1 MADLVGVGGALVAII
16 SKIIQQCE
24 QRTENA
30 QVMQELHSF
39 LQSLQDYI
47 QQTQEKALVLR
58 NNSALWAL
66 GALQKDLENAIL
78 TANKILNK
86 GFVRSLWDA
95 NKIQSR
101 LQALRDRVMTSFQ
114 TRLSVAALDVAIEGK
129 QAQDAF
135 QEAMQESCFSLKE
148 EQHVALR
155 KELRKAL
162 QPITIAMKSHTHR
175 IEAAVSMIH
184 SLQPQT
190 SDTEKFFEDV
200 LGALGGLSVKNQGDA
215 ASSSSS
221 SSGPVTHA
229 SGSAKRS
236 PSLVKWYE
244 DPVTWEIM
252 CDPVKATDGH
262 TYDRWTILR
271 KPCHMATSPFRP
283 DDLRPFHI
291 ATDDIDVRSRLFH
304 KFPEQESQF
313 RAKRAAYR
321 DAALHEAQAGHFAD
335 SVSMLRHV
343 LEWAPH
349 DVECSEKLQ
358 YVQRQMRAASG
369 KSIPSAD
376 DANLFA
382 REVDQSRQDA
392 NTRSSATL
400 VQPQHLY
407 PSRLDSARSNRRLL
421 LLSQDGLSCRFCS
434 TAATVESDNIGAAI
448 ADMAV
453 PVRYELLRSTTV
465 FYFEITIEELGGN
478 NVVGLGFSGSQSFL
492 NNFLPGRY
500 LNSCGLYQVGD
511 RCYIFADGRQQGGV
525 GQRIARKGDT
535 MGAGIHHG
543 HKEIFFVYNGSLIAV
558 ITNTLSG
565 RVMPIV
571 ALRSPRACVKVA
583 FNDSAFCPE
592 QRPSR
597 LVISDPNIQ
606 GSNIVSLSPDGLIAQ
621 YIAQPVPPQT
631 IAELPV
637 VSLQANCGACFR
649 HPSQSYYFEL
659 TVINKGDCGYIAIGF
674 AHQNFFQ
681 ANKQPGWYL
690 NSCAYHGDDGNLF
703 FGYSDMAQ
711 NFGPTF
717 SAGDT
722 IGAGIDHASNT
733 IFFIKNGK
741 KVGHTSRLRMSC
753 ALYPVIGLHSP
764 DEVVSLNFGQAPF
777 SFNTSITPNLD
788 IIEQPTRL
796 VPSYFRSICVSL
808 SQDGLRAHYIAR
820 RQSRGGFLPVA
831 ALMADRAIC
840 TFRRSSQVY
849 YFELTVLNKGESGY
863 IAIGFCNQDH
873 FDCHKQPGWYPNSC
887 GYHGDDGR
895 LYIGDPMGLEFGP
908 TFTKLDVIGAGVD
921 YSTNTIF
928 FAKNGCLVGDTRQ
941 MNISYALCPIIGLHS
956 TEEEVHLNFGQAP
969 FSFDTSQLH

>member
-1 MADLVGVGGALVAII
+1 MADLVGVGGALVGII

-58 NNSALWAL
+58 NNSAVWAL
-66 GALQKDLENAIL
+66 GALQEDLENAIL
-78 TANKILNK
+78 MASKILNK

-101 LQALRDRVMTSFQ
+101 LQVLCDRVMTSFQ

-135 QEAMQESCFSLKE
+135 QEAMLKVNKELQESCFSTSISLKQ

-155 KELRKAL
+155 NELRQAL
-162 QPITIAMKSHTHR
+162 QPITIALESHSHR
-175 IEAAVSMIH
+175 IEAAVSIIH

-190 SDTEKFFEDV
+190 SDAEKFFEDV
-200 LGALGGLSVKNQGDA
+200 LAALGGLSVKNQGDA
-215 ASSSSS
+215 ASRSNSSSR
-221 SSGPVTHA
+221 PVTHA

-271 KPCHMATSPFRP
+271 KPCHMVMSPFRP

-321 DAALHEAQAGHFAD
+321 DAALHEAQLGRFAD

-343 LEWAPH
+343 LDWAPH

-369 KSIPSAD
+369 KLIPSTD

-392 NTRSSATL
+392 NTSSSATT
-400 VQPQHLY
+400 VQPRHLY
-407 PSRLDSARSNRRLL
+407 PSHLDSARSNRHLL
-421 LLSQDGLSCRFCS
+421 LLSPDGLSCSFRN
-434 TAATVESDNIGAAI
+434 TAATVESDNVGAAI

-453 PVRYELLRSTTV
+453 PVRDELLRLTTL
-465 FYFEITIEELGGN
+465 FYFEITIEELDGN
-478 NVVGLGFSGSQSFL
+478 NVVGLGFTGSESFR

-500 LNSCGLYQVGD
+500 PNSCGLNHVGD
-511 RCYIFADGRQQGGV
+511 HGYIFADGRQQGGV
-525 GQRIARKGDT
+525 DQCIIARKGDT

-543 HKEIFFVYNGSLIAV
+543 HEEIFFVYNGSLIAV

-571 ALRSPRACVKVA
+571 ALGSPRACVKVA

-597 LVISDPNIQ
+597 LVISDPNFQ
-606 GSNIVSLSPDGLIAQ
+606 DSNIVSLSPDGLIAQ

-631 IAELPV
+631 IAELPA
-637 VSLQANCGACFR
+637 VSFQANCGACFR
-649 HPSQSYYFEL
+649 HPSQSHYFEL

-674 AHQNFFQ
+674 VQQNFFQ
-681 ANKQPGWYL
+681 AYKQPGWYG

-703 FGYSDMAQ
+703 FGSSAVADR
-711 NFGPTF
+711 FGPTF
-717 SAGDT
+717 STGDT

-753 ALYPVIGLHSP
+753 ALFPIIGLHSP
-764 DEVVSLNFGQAPF
+764 DEVVHNGSVVWPDL
-777 SFNTSITPNLD
+777 L
-788 IIEQPTRL
+788 
-796 VPSYFRSICVSL
+796 
-808 SQDGLRAHYIAR
+808 
-820 RQSRGGFLPVA
+820 QSG
-831 ALMADRAIC
+831 
-840 TFRRSSQVY
+840 
-849 YFELTVLNKGESGY
+849 
-863 IAIGFCNQDH
+863 
-873 FDCHKQPGWYPNSC
+873 CHWC
-887 GYHGDDGR
+887 R
-895 LYIGDPMGLEFGP
+895 
-908 TFTKLDVIGAGVD
+908 
-921 YSTNTIF
+921 TNEKVKT
-928 FAKNGCLVGDTRQ
+928 
-941 MNISYALCPIIGLHS
+941 
-956 TEEEVHLNFGQAP
+956 
-969 FSFDTSQLH
+969 